1 MKKLSASIALIFI
14 SLVGCTTINQTIY
27 LQNIEVTGP
36 MNNPPLNITIDQKR
50 GSFTISPRFTINDNK
65 QISGRIEKH
74 SFVDLQGIYRV
85 DTVFNN
91 DGSRY
96 YKESNLNSREFSGNN
111 LRWNLPSF
119 SAAVNMDYSVGNHV
133 ALNMGLNYS
142 VQNQSDFLGGNA
154 GIGFFSENEGSAF
167 RFDAGIMWQSLSYEA
182 WTVVITEEK
191 PLFGSASTSVD
202 FFKDRGKSTYWNPYA
217 SLTFNT
223 SSNTS
228 PLNFFINLGYFSQT
242 LFDFEPS
249 SPNPEYY
256 PFGLTVITNDQ
267 RGESTTSFLNLT
279 SGVFINMTEKSRV
292 ILGVRLMKETQI
304 VQTSK
309 SLFVLPV
316 LQFDMSL

>member
-1 MKKLSASIALIFI
+1 MKKLFAALALIFL
-14 SLVGCTTINQTIY
+14 SLTGCTTIEQTIY
-27 LQNIEVTGP
+27 LQKIDITGP
-36 MNNPPLNITIDQKR
+36 MDNPPLNITTERKQ

-65 QISGRIEKH
+65 QINGKIEKH
-74 SFVDLQGIYRV
+74 SYVDNQGIYRV
-85 DTVFNN
+85 DTLFNN

-96 YKESNLNSREFSGNN
+96 YKESNLNSQEFNGNN
-111 LRWNLPSF
+111 LKWNLPSY
-119 SAAVNMDYSVGNHV
+119 SAAVNMDYAVGNHV

-142 VQNQSDFLGGNA
+142 VQNQDDFLGGNA
-154 GIGFFSENEGSAF
+154 GIGFFSEKDGSAF

-191 PLFGSASTSVD
+191 PLFGSASTTVD
-202 FFKDRGKSTYWNPYA
+202 FFKDRNKSTNWNPYA

-223 SSNTS
+223 SSKNT

-256 PFGLTVITNDQ
+256 PLGITVIRNDQ
-267 RGESTTSFLNLT
+267 RGESTTSFLNLST
-279 SGVFINMTEKSRV
+279 GVFINMTEKSRV

-304 VQTSK
+304 DQTSK